1 MINKREII
9 RKLKKNRVLVLIIS
23 VIVISGVYY
32 GIQKAI
38 DSYNFNSNSEFI
50 NEESA
55 NNVVEKGWFERI
67 FNKEEEVEEE
77 IIVNENTE
85 DEEESIGVKVPE
97 DEVELE
103 LEEVEVEEEI
113 ANESEIVPQEK
124 IYVYITGEV
133 NVPGVVILNEG
144 SRIVDAINAAG
155 GTTANADISKVN
167 LVYVLEDSMKV
178 NIPNKNE
185 LKNKPNFEYI
195 TKNSGDG
202 ASDESKNESSSSST
216 SNSQTY
222 NDVVNINTATQTEL
236 ESLPRYWSFSCFE
249 DY

>member
-9 RKLKKNRVLVLIIS
+9 RKLKKNRILVLIIS
-23 VIVISGVYY
+23 VIVISGVYS

-55 NNVVEKGWFERI
+55 NNVAEKGWFEKI
-67 FNKEEEVEEE
+67 FDKEEVEEDEGESTGVIVPEDEVDLELEEVDAEEVEEE
-77 IIVNENTE
+77 
-85 DEEESIGVKVPE
+85 
-97 DEVELE
+97 
-103 LEEVEVEEEI
+103 EEI
-113 ANESEIVPQEK
+113 ATESEIESQEK

-155 GTTANADISKVN
+155 GTTPNADISKVN

-202 ASDESKNESSSSST
+202 ASDESKNESSSYES

-222 NDVVNINTATQTEL
+222 NEVININTATQTEL
-236 ESLPRYWSFSCFE
+236 ESLPRYWAFSCFE